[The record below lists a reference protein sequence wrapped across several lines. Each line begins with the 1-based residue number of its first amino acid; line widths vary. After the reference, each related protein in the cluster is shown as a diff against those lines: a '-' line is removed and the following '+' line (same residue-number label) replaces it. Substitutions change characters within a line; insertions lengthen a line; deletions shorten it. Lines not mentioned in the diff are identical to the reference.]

1 MPRFLFDVLEE
12 DRVTPDEV
20 GIELESVEAAERE
33 AIRRVTGIGAES
45 LSKDRASEIEVQVKD
60 HEGFLLLTV
69 TVSVVVRRTV
79 RALA

>member
-1 MPRFLFDVLEE
+1 MPRFHFDAREE
-12 DRVTPDEV
+12 ERLTPD
-20 GIELESVEAAERE
+20 EAAERE
-33 AIRRVTGIGAES
+33 AIRRVTGIGPES

-79 RALA
+79 RALE